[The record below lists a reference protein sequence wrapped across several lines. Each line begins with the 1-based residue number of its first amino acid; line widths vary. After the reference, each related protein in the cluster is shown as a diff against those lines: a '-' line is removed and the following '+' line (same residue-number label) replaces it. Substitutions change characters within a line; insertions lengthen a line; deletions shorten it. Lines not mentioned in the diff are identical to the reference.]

1 MMRTQYDEQ
10 LAEMN
15 RLLLKMGAS
24 IENAIQMA
32 SKALLTQDRE
42 LAEKTIQ
49 YDSEIDSLEKEIE
62 HVCLN
67 LIMRQQPVA
76 SDLRQVSAVLKMI
89 TDMERIGDHAE
100 DISEI
105 TILLSDAVY
114 IKKLEHIP
122 QMADMTTEMVTKSL
136 NAFVMKDD
144 ALAKE
149 VIATDDKVDELFCNV
164 KEDLLT
170 LIQENIENGGQAMD
184 LLMIAKYFERIGDHA
199 VNIAEWVIFSIT
211 GQHKNIR
218 IL

>member
-1 MMRTQYDEQ
+1 MRTQYDEQ

-32 SKALLTQDRE
+32 AQALLTQDRE

-105 TILLSDAVY
+105 TILLAGDVY

-122 QMADMTTEMVTKSL
+122 QMANVTTEMVTKSL

-164 KEDLLT
+164 KEDLLA
-170 LIQENIENGGQAMD
+170 LIQEDIENGGQAMD

-199 VNIAEWVIFSIT
+199 VNIAEWVIFSVT
-211 GQHKNIR
+211 GEHKNIR

>member
-32 SKALLTQDRE
+32 AQALLTQDRE

-105 TILLSDAVY
+105 TILLAGDVY

-122 QMADMTTEMVTKSL
+122 QMANVTTEMVTKSL

-164 KEDLLT
+164 KEDLLA
-170 LIQENIENGGQAMD
+170 LIQEDIENGGQAMD

-199 VNIAEWVIFSIT
+199 VNIAEWVIFSVT
-211 GQHKNIR
+211 GEHKNIR

>member
-1 MMRTQYDEQ
+1 MRTQYDEQ